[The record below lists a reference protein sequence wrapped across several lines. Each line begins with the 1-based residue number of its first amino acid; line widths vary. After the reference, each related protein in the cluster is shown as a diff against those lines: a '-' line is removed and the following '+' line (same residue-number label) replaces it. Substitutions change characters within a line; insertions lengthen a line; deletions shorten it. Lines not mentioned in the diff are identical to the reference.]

1 MKVVAFNGSAR
12 KKGNTRLALETAL
25 AELQAEGI
33 DTELVSLA
41 GKNLHGC
48 RACFKCF
55 EKQNKHCALKD
66 DDINELI
73 DKMLEADGII
83 IGSPVY
89 FASMTTETKALI
101 DRAGIV
107 AKGNSEMFSRK
118 VGASIAVARRA
129 GAVATF
135 DEINRFFFISGM
147 IVPGSTYWNVG
158 MGRAPGDVQNDEE
171 GMATFRN
178 LGKNMAWLLKKLHA

>member
-12 KKGNTRLALETAL
+12 KEGNTKLALETAL
-25 AELQAEGI
+25 AELRAEGM
-33 DTELVSLA
+33 DTELISLA
-41 GKNLHGC
+41 GKKLHGC

-55 EKQNKHCALKD
+55 ENKDRRCALND
-66 DDINELI
+66 DEANNLI
-73 DKMLEADGII
+73 AKMLDADGII

-89 FASMTTETKALI
+89 FASLTTETKALI

-107 AKGNSEMFSRK
+107 AKGNGEMFSRK

-129 GAVATF
+129 GAVSTF

-147 IVPGSTYWNVG
+147 IVPGSTYWNIG
-158 MGRAPGDVQNDEE
+158 IALAPGDVQKDEE
-171 GMATFRN
+171 GMETFRN
-178 LGKNMAWLLKKLHA
+178 LGRNMAWLLKKIHA